1 MPKSIDKEKF
11 IQILNE
17 NKLVLYKVINI
28 YCKESEDRKDLE
40 QEIIIQ
46 LWKSFDLYD
55 SQFKIS
61 TWIYKIA
68 MNVSISFYRNNLNRK
83 TRTSPLGE
91 SIFQV
96 AELQDDSL
104 LVIEER
110 KFLNDFINQ
119 LDEFN
124 KEIIILYLENYS
136 YKKIAEIVGI
146 SESNVGTKINRL
158 KINLKENYVKFKDL
172 SNGIR

>member
-1 MPKSIDKEKF
+1 
-11 IQILNE
+11 
-17 NKLVLYKVINI
+17 
-28 YCKESEDRKDLE
+28 
-40 QEIIIQ
+40 
-46 LWKSFDLYD
+46 
-55 SQFKIS
+55 
-61 TWIYKIA
+61 
-68 MNVSISFYRNNLNRK
+68 LNRK

-96 AELQDDSL
+96 AEIQDDCL

-158 KINLKENYVKFKDL
+158 KIKLKENYVKFNII

>member
-1 MPKSIDKEKF
+1 
-11 IQILNE
+11 
-17 NKLVLYKVINI
+17 
-28 YCKESEDRKDLE
+28 
-40 QEIIIQ
+40 
-46 LWKSFDLYD
+46 
-55 SQFKIS
+55 
-61 TWIYKIA
+61 

-83 TRTSPLGE
+83 KRTSPLGE

-158 KINLKENYVKFKDL
+158 KIKLKENYVKFNII

>member
-46 LWKSFDLYD
+46 LWKSFESYN
-55 SQFKIS
+55 SQFKLS

-68 MNVSISFYRNNLNRK
+68 MNVSISFYRNNFNRK

-96 AELQDDSL
+96 AELQNDSF
-104 LVIEER
+104 LVKEER
-110 KFLNDFINQ
+110 KFLNEFISQ

-136 YKKIAEIVGI
+136 YKKIAEMVGI

-158 KINLKENYVKFKDL
+158 KIKLKENYVKFNIL

>member
-68 MNVSISFYRNNLNRK
+68 MNVS
-83 TRTSPLGE
+83 
-91 SIFQV
+91 
-96 AELQDDSL
+96 
-104 LVIEER
+104 
-110 KFLNDFINQ
+110 
-119 LDEFN
+119 
-124 KEIIILYLENYS
+124 
-136 YKKIAEIVGI
+136 
-146 SESNVGTKINRL
+146 SN
-158 KINLKENYVKFKDL
+158 
-172 SNGIR
+172 